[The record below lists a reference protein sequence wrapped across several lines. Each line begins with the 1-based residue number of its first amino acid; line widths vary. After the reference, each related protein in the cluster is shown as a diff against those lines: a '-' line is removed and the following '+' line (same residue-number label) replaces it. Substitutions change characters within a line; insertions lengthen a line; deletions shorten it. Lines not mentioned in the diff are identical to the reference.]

1 MAGCDREKASTIV
14 TKPGTSF
21 EDTHRIVEGL
31 YLHTVFAAENI
42 RSALSYEPLEGD
54 VFIVSYPKCGTTW
67 LQHIAINVLSGGSLT
82 PDEVERVRNSTY
94 LEFIGAE
101 GARRLK
107 RPVPIKTHL
116 PFDKQPHSA
125 NAKYIYVTRNPY
137 DCCVSFYHHCKGL
150 PWYRFTGGSFDN
162 FVDAFV
168 RGKVTYGD
176 YFDHLLSWYD
186 HRNDPNVLFLTY
198 EDLKKDPTT
207 SVLRIADFL
216 GAREYGERLRTHP
229 DVLEKVLNGMSL
241 ESMRK
246 LTFTIKVSNGTS
258 LAGRPGG
265 TDDISPGNKLKN
277 MDSNNCSSKELAAK
291 SLLSGQLVRK
301 GVVGDWKN
309 QFSSEQLKR
318 MKAWITL
325 KTQDSDVMTLWKH
338 VDLP

>member
-1 MAGCDREKASTIV
+1 MAGCDREKAVTIV

-21 EDTHRIVEGL
+21 EDTHRILEGL

-54 VFIVSYPKCGTTW
+54 VFHR
-67 LQHIAINVLSGGSLT
+67 QLSQ
-82 PDEVERVRNSTY
+82 VWNNMAAAHRYQRV
-94 LEFIGAE
+94 IGRLADAGRRRTSE
-101 GARRLK
+101 ELDIPRIHRRRRRPQTEATGAHQDPPAFRQAAPL
-107 RPVPIKTHL
+107 
-116 PFDKQPHSA
+116 
-125 NAKYIYVTRNPY
+125 
-137 DCCVSFYHHCKGL
+137 GL
-150 PWYRFTGGSFDN
+150 PWYRFTGGSFDD

-246 LTFTIKVSNGTS
+246 LTFTIEVSNGTS
-258 LAGRPGG
+258 LAGWPGG
-265 TDDISPGNKLKN
+265 TEDISPSDKLKN
-277 MDSNNCSSKELAAK
+277 VDSNDCSSKELTAK

-325 KTQDSDVMTLWKH
+325 KTQDSDVMTLWEH